1 MFKNWLKNKKIN
13 NKGFSLVEIVLAV
26 ALLAFASVAI
36 GAVIISTQNNT
47 THMMSEAEMQQELVE
62 VQEAVHNEVLATN
75 TGIRVWGS
83 PHWNFSGYIFRPN
96 ESLCTYELL
105 IGFYNLDYV
114 DYSVTK
120 KFYRYNKTE
129 KILYVAEEQQKLDK
143 NNTDPANPTVNLPT
157 VLKVE
162 NGYDMMM
169 LQKSDKWDIVATNV
183 ESFDFD
189 LSQYEDQNLVSFTIE
204 LKKDD
209 LSYSADD
216 TIYLRNDIKVN
227 EDFVIDPYIKR
238 PENQNPLP

>member
-1 MFKNWLKNKKIN
+1 
-13 NKGFSLVEIVLAV
+13 
-26 ALLAFASVAI
+26 
-36 GAVIISTQNNT
+36 
-47 THMMSEAEMQQELVE
+47 
-62 VQEAVHNEVLATN
+62 
-75 TGIRVWGS
+75 
-83 PHWNFSGYIFRPN
+83 
-96 ESLCTYELL
+96 
-105 IGFYNLDYV
+105 V